1 MTSQVLSTLHHCV
14 FRITLHMVLVT
25 KYRRKALT
33 APILT
38 RMKEITEALLASW
51 NCELLEFNG
60 EEDHVHILLAIHPAI
75 QPSKAVNSLKTVT
88 ARRLRK
94 EFAAHF
100 RKHYWSKPALWS
112 RSYCLLSAG
121 GAPLEV
127 LKRYIQSQDAPE

>member
-1 MTSQVLSTLHHCV
+1 
-14 FRITLHMVLVT
+14 MVLVT

-33 APILT
+33 APLLE
-38 RMKEITEALLASW
+38 RMEAITQDLLESW

-60 EEDHVHILLAIHPAI
+60 ETDHVHILMAIHPAI

-94 EFAAHF
+94 EFAVHL

-127 LKRYIQSQDAPE
+127 LKQYIQNQDTPE